1 MQTAYKYDKDTK
13 EYIGFQQ
20 CQLDP
25 LESERQGREIY
36 LIPANCTPETPP
48 ELEPGKAIIFEK
60 GGWQKVPD
68 YRGRR
73 AYNAVHLFTVKYI
86 GNLKPGDNLLTEEQ
100 IKGIDEG
107 TLVYKDGQIIPKP
120 PPTVL
125 EQIEALENS
134 ITARNI
140 REAILDPEGW
150 AANRIA
156 SINAQIEELR
166 KQL

>member
-36 LIPANCTPETPP
+36 LVPANCTLEIPP
-48 ELEPGKAIIFEK
+48 EREDGKAIIFEN

-68 YRGRR
+68 YRDRR
-73 AYNAVHLFTVKYI
+73 AYNAEHLFTVYYI
-86 GNLKPGDNLLTEEQ
+86 GDLKPGDILLTEEQ
-100 IKGIDEG
+100 VKGLDEG
-107 TLVYKDGQIIPKP
+107 TLIFNDGQIIPKP
-120 PPTVL
+120 PPTVQ

-140 REAILDPEGW
+140 REALLDPEGW
-150 AANRIA
+150 AAQRIA
-156 SINAQIEELR
+156 SINSQIEELR

>member
-1 MQTAYKYDKDTK
+1 MQAYKYDKYTM
-13 EYIGFQQ
+13 EYIGTQT
-20 CQLDP
+20 CQPDP
-25 LESERQGREIY
+25 VRTAREGEEIY
-36 LIPANCTPETPP
+36 LLPANCTFEIPP
-48 ELEPGKAIIFEK
+48 ESEIGKAIIFEN
-60 GGWQKVPD
+60 GNWQLVPD

-73 AYNAVHLFTVKYI
+73 AYNAEHLFTVDYV
-86 GNLKPGDNLLTEEQ
+86 GDLKPGDVLLTEEQ

-120 PPTVL
+120 PPTAL

-140 REAILDPEGW
+140 REALLDPEGW

>member
-1 MQTAYKYDKDTK
+1 MLPADST
-13 EYIGFQQ
+13 FQ
-20 CQLDP
+20 
-25 LESERQGREIY
+25 E
-36 LIPANCTPETPP
+36 PP
-48 ELEPGKAIIFEK
+48 EFEQGKAIVFK
-60 GGWQKVPD
+60 NGAWQKVPD

-73 AYNAVHLFTVKYI
+73 AYNAESLFVIDYI
-86 GNLKPGDNLLTEEQ
+86 GDLRSGDILLTEEQ
-100 IKGIDEG
+100 MKGIDEG

>member
-1 MQTAYKYDKDTK
+1 MQAYKYDKHTM
-13 EYIGFQQ
+13 EYIGTQT
-20 CQLDP
+20 CQPDP
-25 LESERQGREIY
+25 VRTAREGEEIY
-36 LIPANCTPETPP
+36 LLPANCTFEIPP
-48 ELEPGKAIIFEK
+48 ESESGKAIVFEN
-60 GGWQKVPD
+60 GTWQKVPD

-73 AYNAVHLFTVKYI
+73 AYNAESLFVIDYI
-86 GNLKPGDNLLTEEQ
+86 GNLRSGDILLTEEQ
-100 IKGIDEG
+100 MKGIDEG
-107 TLVYKDGQIIPKP
+107 TLVFKDGQIIPKP
-120 PPTVL
+120 PPTAL

-140 REAILDPEGW
+140 REALLDPEGW

>member
-1 MQTAYKYDKDTK
+1 MQTAYKYDEDTK
-13 EYIGFQQ
+13 EHIGFQQ

-25 LESERQGREIY
+25 LESEKQGREIY
-36 LIPANCTPETPP
+36 LVPANCTLEIPP
-48 ELEPGKAIIFEK
+48 EHEAGKAIIFEN
-60 GGWQKVPD
+60 GGWQKVAD

-73 AYNAVHLFTVKYI
+73 AYNAESLLVIDYI
-86 GNLKPGDNLLTEEQ
+86 GNLRPGDILLTEEQ
-100 IKGIDEG
+100 IKGIDDG
-107 TLVYKDGQIIPKP
+107 TLIFKDGQIIPKP
-120 PPTVL
+120 PPTVQ

-140 REAILDPEGW
+140 REALLAPEGW